1 VPYGDITKIVND
13 EIPKFDI
20 LLAGFPCQPFSNAGL
35 VF

>member
-20 LLAGFPCQPFSNAGL
+20 LLDGFPCQPFSNAGL